1 MVNRLVRFIRGTA
14 FRRGVIGTSSR
25 WFGVWAG
32 LALARQVRQRLGK
45 EEVVVERIT
54 LKKGEAIE
62 IRDTGISRGSF
73 EGS

>member
-1 MVNRLVRFIRGTA
+1 VLAKLVTIARRTA
-14 FRRGVIGTSSR
+14 FRKGVVGTSSR
-25 WFGVWAG
+25 WLGVWAG
-32 LALARQVRQRLGK
+32 LTVARQVRQRLGK

-73 EGS
+73 ET